1 MNRWVEHYSDLYSRE
16 STISDPMLESIEPL
30 PIMEEVDE
38 MPSLEELSK
47 AIDNLP
53 SNKAPG
59 LDGIP
64 AEVIKSGKCPLLQH
78 LYELLCQCQEE
89 GEVPQDMRD
98 CNIITLCKNKGDRG
112 DCNNYRGISL
122 LSIVGKVFAR
132 VVLNRLQKLG

>member
-16 STISDPMLESIEPL
+16 STISDSTLESIEPL
-30 PIMEEVDE
+30 PIMEELDK
-38 MPSLEELSK
+38 MPSLDELSK

-78 LYELLCQCQEE
+78 LYELLFQCWEE
-89 GEVPQDMRD
+89 G
-98 CNIITLCKNKGDRG
+98 
-112 DCNNYRGISL
+112 
-122 LSIVGKVFAR
+122 
-132 VVLNRLQKLG
+132 